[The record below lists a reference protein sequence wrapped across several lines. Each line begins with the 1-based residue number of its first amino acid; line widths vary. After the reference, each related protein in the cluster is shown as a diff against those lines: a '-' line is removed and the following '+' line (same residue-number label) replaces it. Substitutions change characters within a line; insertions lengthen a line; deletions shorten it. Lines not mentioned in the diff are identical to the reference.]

1 MAFPARIKP
10 HDKCDNIFEDIDVVA
25 ERIATEVSP
34 PGLPNAN
41 LLFELEPQKPL
52 VEWYNAC
59 YVTGRKDRANE
70 LHPVPTAGFPRHTI
84 AHIIC

>member
-1 MAFPARIKP
+1 MKPQLITESGLDLGIHKDVEHALHPGLIARKRSA
-10 HDKCDNIFEDIDVVA
+10 IDLVA

-52 VEWYNAC
+52 VEWHNAHD
-59 YVTGRKDRANE
+59 VTGR
-70 LHPVPTAGFPRHTI
+70 
-84 AHIIC
+84 